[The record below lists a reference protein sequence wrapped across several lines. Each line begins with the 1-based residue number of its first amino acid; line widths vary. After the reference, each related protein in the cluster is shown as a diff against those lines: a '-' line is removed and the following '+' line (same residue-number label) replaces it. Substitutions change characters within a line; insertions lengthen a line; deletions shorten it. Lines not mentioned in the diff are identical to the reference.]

1 MTWFLNLR
9 LAAKLSVSFLIC
21 ALITVAIGL
30 VGMNGNSRLGDMIS
44 SVFSNNITSI
54 NKVNEALQQIIYH
67 NRDLYLLLSQKAG
80 NAPESELAATQKSIS
95 DRQAAV
101 EKSFATYRSTP
112 QREDEKALSD
122 KFDIDWPSYIKAG
135 EKYINLVRAGDLPQ
149 ARLALAGDVTE
160 KYSAAEKEMLG
171 IIASNN
177 DQADDQQ
184 IASESLIQSS
194 KITLLLGMVIA
205 FVLAM
210 GLGLLITRLITRPLA
225 YAVSAAER
233 VAGGDLTQR
242 IEPGS
247 QDETGQLLS
256 SLAEMQTSLRNTI
269 QNISSASDQ
278 LASAAEELSVVTDES
293 TRGLTQQNSEIEQAA
308 TAVNEMTAAVDEVAR
323 NAVSTAEISQRT
335 NQDAISGKSKVG
347 EAVLAIED
355 MVGEINSSS
364 SQVQELAHQTKEIS
378 KVLEVIRS
386 IADQTNLLAL
396 NAAIEA
402 ARAGEQGRGFAV
414 VADEVRKL
422 AEQSQ
427 EAAGRIASLIGEIQ
441 GETGRAVEAMNKG
454 TAEVKEGTV
463 VAGQAGAAF
472 EEIVG
477 LIRKANEEVAAIT
490 TAIEQTVNG
499 SGRIVHAVDDMQ
511 RVSRDTAE
519 QTQTVAAATEEQ
531 AASMEEIASSSRSL
545 AHLAEEL
552 QVAVSRFKV

>member
-149 ARLALAGDVTE
+149 ARLALAGDVSE

-184 IASESLIQSS
+184 VASESLIQSS
-194 KITLLLGMVIA
+194 RITMLLGMVIA

-210 GLGLLITRLITRPLA
+210 GLGLLITRIITRPLA

-256 SLAEMQTSLRNTI
+256 SLGEMQTSLRNTI

-414 VADEVRKL
+414 VADEVRAL
-422 AEQSQ
+422 AHRTQSSTIEIEGMINTAQ
-427 EAAGRIASLIGEIQ
+427 TSATSVVETMSKSQLQADNTRQLAQAAGVALESI
-441 GETGRAVEAMNKG
+441 T
-454 TAEVKEGTV
+454 EG
-463 VAGQAGAAF
+463 
-472 EEIVG
+472 
-477 LIRKANEEVAAIT
+477 VAAIT
-490 TAIEQTVNG
+490 ERNMVIA
-499 SGRIVHAVDDMQ
+499 SA
-511 RVSRDTAE
+511 S
-519 QTQTVAAATEEQ
+519 EEQ
-531 AASMEEIASSSRSL
+531 AQVAREVDRNLVNIQSLSAQTATGAHQTNASSHELSRL
-545 AHLAEEL
+545 
-552 QVAVSRFKV
+552 AVSFNQLVAKFKL